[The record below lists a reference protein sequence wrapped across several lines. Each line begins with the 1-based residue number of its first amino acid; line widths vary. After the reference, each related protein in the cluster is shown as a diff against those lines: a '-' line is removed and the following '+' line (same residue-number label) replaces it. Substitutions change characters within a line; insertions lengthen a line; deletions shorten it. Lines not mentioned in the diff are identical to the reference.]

1 MMGVGGV
8 RTHTRP
14 APQKSKAGA
23 GKPAPA
29 EGNPSNPRWTDQPSI
44 SSSSLPL
51 VSLMNFLTSQ
61 MLITALMV

>member
-1 MMGVGGV
+1 M
-8 RTHTRP
+8 RRHPKT
-14 APQKSKAGA
+14 SKAGA

-51 VSLMNFLTSQ
+51 VSWMNRWTRKK
-61 MLITALMV
+61 LITAQTP